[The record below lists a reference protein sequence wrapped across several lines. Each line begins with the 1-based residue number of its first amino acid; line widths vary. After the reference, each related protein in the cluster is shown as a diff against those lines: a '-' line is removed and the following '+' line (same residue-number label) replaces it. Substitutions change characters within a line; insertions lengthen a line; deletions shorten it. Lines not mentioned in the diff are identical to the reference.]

1 MLRLKRSVFAA
12 VMLAGL
18 SLCAARAADVA
29 KVQETSVAATQGVTV
44 KVRMQG
50 PYDMQT
56 PLQVV
61 CFFRHKPAGDTAQGA
76 AVELDER
83 LGGLI
88 TRLRNG
94 GAFEGRELETLLL
107 SPPANTIP
115 AQRLLL
121 IGLGDEA
128 GLSLERMEA
137 IGKTA
142 VREAARL
149 GIDHVAFAPLIR
161 DQGNS
166 SLDAG
171 EAARAVLRGVLIAN
185 DTQARLHAKG
195 FAPAFR
201 LIEWV
206 ELAGPKYFDG
216 TVAGAKAAAQDAQA
230 AIDAAAAF

>member
-1 MLRLKRSVFAA
+1 MLT
-12 VMLAGL
+12 GL
-18 SLCAARAADVA
+18 TVCAALADDA
-29 KVQETSVAATQGVTV
+29 GKVQETAISTPQQVTI

-61 CFFRHKPAGDTAQGA
+61 CFFKHKASGDHALGA

-88 TRLRNG
+88 TRLRSG
-94 GAFEGRELETLLL
+94 GDFEGEALETLLL
-107 SPPANTIP
+107 TPPANTIP
-115 AQRLLL
+115 AQKLLL
-121 IGLGDEA
+121 IGLGDEST
-128 GLSLERMEA
+128 LSLDGLEA

-142 VREAARL
+142 LREAARL

-166 SLDAG
+166 ALDAG
-171 EAARAVLRGVLIAN
+171 ESARAVLRGVLIAN
-185 DTQARLHAKG
+185 DTQSRLHTKG
-195 FAPAFR
+195 YASEYR
-201 LIEWV
+201 LVEWV

-216 TVAGAKAAAQDAQA
+216 TVTGANSAVEDANAVIAKAAEL
-230 AIDAAAAF
+230 